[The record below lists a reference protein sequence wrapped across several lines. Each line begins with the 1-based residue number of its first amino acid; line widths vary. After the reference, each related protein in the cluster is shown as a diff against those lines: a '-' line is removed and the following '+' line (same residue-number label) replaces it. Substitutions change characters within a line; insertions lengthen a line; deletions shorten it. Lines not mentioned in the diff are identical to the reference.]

1 MRSSSYVD
9 GSAGPM
15 SYLRNERMSTSTRA
29 AAITAQM
36 PLPARRRTSAASKA
50 RRRERWG
57 LGFVTPFF
65 ILFLCFTLAPLGYA
79 IYTSFFTDRLIG
91 GLSFVGFANY
101 ETVFTDGTFWS
112 GMVRVLIFAA
122 IQIPVMLGLAF
133 FFAVVFD
140 LGIARFGPFFR
151 TVFFIPF
158 AVPSVVGSVMWS
170 FLLLPQFGPFTH
182 LAEAFG
188 FSNVNYFSPS
198 LILPTIIVIVI
209 WQWTGYNMIIL
220 YTALKSVPNE
230 TVEAAVVDGA
240 SITTIA
246 LRIKLPGVR
255 LAIIM
260 LVFLNLIGSLQLF
273 TEPSIL
279 GNFQPQAISFGFTP
293 SIFVYNTA
301 IGLQQYYLGAAAAVV
316 LGLVTVVISLF
327 SIIVRYRRGDAT

>member
-1 MRSSSYVD
+1 
-9 GSAGPM
+9 M
-15 SYLRNERMSTSTRA
+15 SISTSTA
-29 AAITAQM
+29 S
-36 PLPARRRTSAASKA
+36 PLTTHGRTPVPHLAGASRKS

-65 ILFLCFTLAPLGYA
+65 VLFLLFTLAPLAYA

-91 GLSFVGFANY
+91 GQSFVGFANY
-101 ETVFTDGTFWS
+101 AAVFTSGTFWS
-112 GMVRVLIFAA
+112 GVIRVLIFAA

-133 FFAVVFD
+133 FFAAVFD
-140 LGIARFGPFFR
+140 LGVARFGRFFR

-182 LAEAFG
+182 LAEALG
-188 FSNVNYFSPS
+188 FSNVNFFSPG

-230 TVEAAVVDGA
+230 TVEAAVLDGA
-240 SITTIA
+240 SLTTVV
-246 LRIKLPGVR
+246 LRIKLPLAR
-255 LAIIM
+255 LAIVM

-293 SIFVYNTA
+293 SLFVFNTA
-301 IGLQQYYLGAAAAVV
+301 IGQLQYYQGAAAAVV
-316 LGLVTVVISLF
+316 LGLVTVVISLG
-327 SIIVRYRRGDAT
+327 SIIVRYRRGGAA

>member
-1 MRSSSYVD
+1 
-9 GSAGPM
+9 M
-15 SYLRNERMSTSTRA
+15 SISTSTVN
-29 AAITAQM
+29 
-36 PLPARRRTSAASKA
+36 PLTTRGRTPVPHLAGASPKS
-50 RRRERWG
+50 RRRELWG

-65 ILFLCFTLAPLGYA
+65 VLFLLFTLAPLAYA
-79 IYTSFFTDRLIG
+79 IYTSFFTDQLIG
-91 GLSFVGFANY
+91 GQSFVGFANY
-101 ETVFTDGTFWS
+101 AAVFTSGTFWS
-112 GMVRVLIFAA
+112 GVIRVLIFAA

-133 FFAVVFD
+133 FFAAVFD
-140 LGIARFGPFFR
+140 LGVARFGRFFR

-182 LAEAFG
+182 LAQALG
-188 FSNVNYFSPS
+188 FSNVNYFSPG

-230 TVEAAVVDGA
+230 TVEAAVLDGA
-240 SITTIA
+240 SLTTVV
-246 LRIKLPGVR
+246 LRIKLPIVR
-255 LAIIM
+255 LAIVM

-293 SIFVYNTA
+293 SLFVFNTA
-301 IGLQQYYLGAAAAVV
+301 IGQLQYYQGAAAAVV
-316 LGLVTVVISLF
+316 LGLVIVVISLG
-327 SIIVRYRRGDAT
+327 SIIVRYRRGGAA

>member
-1 MRSSSYVD
+1 
-9 GSAGPM
+9 M
-15 SYLRNERMSTSTRA
+15 SISTSTVNPF
-29 AAITAQM
+29 TAHGRTPAP
-36 PLPARRRTSAASKA
+36 PLAGASPKS
-50 RRRERWG
+50 RRRELWG

-65 ILFLCFTLAPLGYA
+65 VLFLLFTLAPLAYA
-79 IYTSFFTDRLIG
+79 IYTSFFTDQLIG
-91 GLSFVGFANY
+91 GQSFVGFANY
-101 ETVFTDGTFWS
+101 AAVFTSGTFWS
-112 GMVRVLIFAA
+112 GVIRVLIFAA

-133 FFAVVFD
+133 FFAAVFD
-140 LGIARFGPFFR
+140 LGVARFGRFFR

-182 LAEAFG
+182 LAQALG
-188 FSNVNYFSPS
+188 FSNVNYFSPG

-230 TVEAAVVDGA
+230 TVEAAVLDGA
-240 SITTIA
+240 SLTTVV
-246 LRIKLPGVR
+246 LRIKLPMAR
-255 LAIIM
+255 LAIVM

-293 SIFVYNTA
+293 SLFVFNTA
-301 IGLQQYYLGAAAAVV
+301 IGQLQYYQGAAAAVV
-316 LGLVTVVISLF
+316 LGLVIVVISLG
-327 SIIVRYRRGDAT
+327 SIIVRYRRGGVA